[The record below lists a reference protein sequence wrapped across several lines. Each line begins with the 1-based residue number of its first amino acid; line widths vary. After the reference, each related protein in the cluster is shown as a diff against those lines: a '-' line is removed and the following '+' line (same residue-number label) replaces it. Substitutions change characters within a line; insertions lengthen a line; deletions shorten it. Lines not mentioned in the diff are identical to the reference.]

1 MHGTTVQETDE
12 TEGQLTAHA
21 KAAMALAGKPTGF
34 CGQKWISTGNPICEL
49 CNDTGGI
56 ASACVC
62 PECQP

>member
-1 MHGTTVQETDE
+1 MTTHDIDDSMS
-12 TEGQLTAHA
+12 QLAEDA
-21 KAAMALAGKPTGF
+21 KAAMSFAGKPTGF

-62 PECQP
+62 PECKP